1 MTEPVGSSGPAAPRG
16 ADPLDAALAR
26 LLSALAAIEA
36 AVGRRREADLAQGDL
51 NEALGAME
59 DDRSRLALEL
69 DVALARGQR
78 LEAANDEV
86 ARRLE
91 SAAAAIAA
99 LAQGEEAD

>member
-1 MTEPVGSSGPAAPRG
+1 
-16 ADPLDAALAR
+16 
-26 LLSALAAIEA
+26 
-36 AVGRRREADLAQGDL
+36 
-51 NEALGAME
+51 ME

>member
-1 MTEPVGSSGPAAPRG
+1 MTEPVGSSGATAPRS
-16 ADPLDAALAR
+16 ADPLDAALAC
-26 LLSALAAIEA
+26 LLGALAALEA
-36 AVGRRREADLAQGDL
+36 AVGRRREADLAQSDL
-51 NEALGAME
+51 SEALGAME

-99 LAQGEEAD
+99 LARTGEAD